1 MSRLIATIIATEV
14 LLVSDINFIN
24 TRDLKNKTNEILR
37 AAEKKIFVVTRHGKP
52 IVTIKPYSEE
62 DLQKHPR
69 DSLYQKLRENIG
81 RKYPA
86 LLTMSPQELQKLADS
101 ISSKV
106 TEFASWQEME
116 RVAKGDRYGFS

>member
-1 MSRLIATIIATEV
+1 MEV
-14 LLVSDINFIN
+14 LQMNGINFIN

-52 IVTIKPYSEE
+52 IVTIKPYREE
-62 DLQKHPR
+62 DLREHR
-69 DSLYQKLRENIG
+69 RNSLYQKLREDIG

-86 LLTMSPQELQKLADS
+86 LLTMSPQELQNLCDS

-116 RVAKGDRYGFS
+116 RASKGDRYGFSR